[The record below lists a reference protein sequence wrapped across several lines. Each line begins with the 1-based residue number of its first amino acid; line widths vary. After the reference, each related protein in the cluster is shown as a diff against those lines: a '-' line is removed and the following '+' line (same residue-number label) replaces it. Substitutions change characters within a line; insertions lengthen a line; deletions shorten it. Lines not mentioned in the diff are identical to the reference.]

1 MSLSIKEQIDALL
14 DIGDQD
20 LLIQEIAKV
29 KDEKILYALGCSY
42 NWDDGFA
49 VPTAIIANSNCHLST
64 ALMLFYLADGGR
76 YLANK
81 PEVEKSTLSSWK
93 QFIMNLYNKIIA
105 GTFDKSN
112 IKFVPP
118 FNKVGLYKLRKQLND
133 SELIFIEPIDGED
146 LEHI

>member
-81 PEVEKSTLSSWK
+81 PEVEKK
-93 QFIMNLYNKIIA
+93 HIIFME
-105 GTFDKSN
+105 T
-112 IKFVPP
+112 V
-118 FNKVGLYKLRKQLND
+118 YH
-133 SELIFIEPIDGED
+133 EP
-146 LEHI
+146 LQQNYCRNFR